1 MKALVFN
8 MLTIAAT
15 FAAMTACTSES
26 DPVDEVNPHSKEKV
40 EIKLKTGVID
50 VTTKAESENGPISS
64 TDNKQFAND
73 TPIQLIRWDHS
84 GDLTNLTWTE
94 GSYSQVSAKASGTA
108 ITFGEDQYYTT
119 DGKSTSFIGFY
130 PAIDGSSVTLSSGTV
145 QFTGL
150 TGKLDIL
157 SAKLVDAG
165 TQTSPLTNPIQFD
178 HMLSQV
184 KIKLSGTSE
193 ADELFGNI
201 KKITLANVPD
211 NINMTL
217 GTKETTIAIPDNS
230 SKPDINVMT
239 STETEG
245 NLISSLTKEY
255 TILVPPSLGTSEN
268 DITIKIETTKHGA
281 ENPLTIPVSNIGD
294 KGTESGTANNITLT
308 FKDKITVTTGITDW
322 KEGNNNDYDITDPV
336 K

>member
-50 VTTKAESENGPISS
+50 VQTKADSPIGA
-64 TDNKQFAND
+64 TPTEFAEGTN
-73 TPIQLIRWDHS
+73 IQLIRWDYTGTLS
-84 GDLTNLTWTE
+84 ELTWATDT
-94 GSYSQVSAKASGTA
+94 YTAVKATASGTA
-108 ITFGEDQYYTT
+108 ITFDEDQYYTT
-119 DGKSTSFIGFY
+119 DGKNTSFIGFY
-130 PAIDGSSVTLSSGTV
+130 PVIDGSNVTLSSGTV

-165 TQTSPLTNPIQFD
+165 TQANPLTNPIQFD

-184 KIKLSGTSE
+184 KIKLTGTEE
-193 ADELFGNI
+193 ADKLFGNI

-217 GTKETTIAIPDNS
+217 GTKTTTIAIPDNS

-245 NLISSLTKEY
+245 SLISSLTKEY
-255 TILVPPSLGTSEN
+255 TILVPPSLGTSGN
-268 DITIKIETTKHGA
+268 DITIKIETTKHNS

-322 KEGNNNDYDITDPV
+322 KDGNNNNYDIDDS

>member
-108 ITFGEDQYYTT
+108 ITFDEDQYYTT

-157 SAKLVDAG
+157 SAKLVNVGNQADPKKEA
-165 TQTSPLTNPIQFD
+165 IQFD

-184 KIKLSGTSE
+184 KIKLSGTTE
-193 ADELFGNI
+193 ADELFGKI
-201 KKITLANVPD
+201 TKITLADVPN
-211 NINMTL
+211 NINMTF
-217 GTKETTIAIPDNS
+217 GIKETAIAIPDKNS
-230 SKPDINVMT
+230 KADISVMT
-239 STETEG
+239 STEG
-245 NLISSLTKEY
+245 SLITSLKETY
-255 TILVPPSLGTSEN
+255 TILVPPSLGTSGN
-268 DITIKIETTKHGA
+268 DITIKIETTEHGT
-281 ENPLTIPVSNIGD
+281 ENPLTIPISNIGD

-322 KEGNNNDYDITDPV
+322 VEGNNNNYDIDDS